1 MFRIWI
7 YLNLSNFIKFFFLK
21 KNYKIII
28 SYIKNTL
35 GKQSKKKYVL
45 LTSQCRIGFLYILKY
60 LKNKNPKKNEII
72 FSAYNL
78 PEMINVAKNLNY
90 KIRFCDINYKTGF
103 VNLNQIQKL
112 ISNKT
117 NIIVLTNMFNTYQDS
132 LKLKKI
138 AKRFKINLIE
148 DNAIYFDNFSKN
160 RKKNYSGSVGDFSI
174 YSFNIMKNVSSL
186 YGGAVTTNDYN
197 FYKFY
202 DQESK
207 NLLDF
212 NFLILFRQTL
222 IFVILK
228 VMSIN
233 ILYKFIFFKI
243 IKKAHKQQNDFI
255 LKIIY
260 PSLRFIKKK
269 FPNYYF
275 TKISKMSLFFTYL
288 QLKNK
293 DLRKNNFNL
302 RKQKNIHYFKNLVN
316 LRKNKILNLIKIK
329 NFNYQNFLDFPIL
342 VHNKYKFNYFLL
354 NRGIEIRFKQYY
366 NCAKMFSNREKCK
379 NADLYEKKLVCL
391 PNHPKISI
399 NYANYILKNI
409 ENYIFR
415 YNSM

>member
-7 YLNLSNFIKFFFLK
+7 YLNLSNFVKFFFLK

-60 LKNKNPKKNEII
+60 LKKKNPKKNEII

-103 VNLNQIQKL
+103 INLNQIQKL

-186 YGGAVTTNDYN
+186 LWWCSY
-197 FYKFY
+197 YKR
-202 DQESK
+202 
-207 NLLDF
+207 L
-212 NFLILFRQTL
+212 
-222 IFVILK
+222 
-228 VMSIN
+228 
-233 ILYKFIFFKI
+233 
-243 IKKAHKQQNDFI
+243 
-255 LKIIY
+255 
-260 PSLRFIKKK
+260 
-269 FPNYYF
+269 
-275 TKISKMSLFFTYL
+275 
-288 QLKNK
+288 
-293 DLRKNNFNL
+293 
-302 RKQKNIHYFKNLVN
+302 
-316 LRKNKILNLIKIK
+316 
-329 NFNYQNFLDFPIL
+329 
-342 VHNKYKFNYFLL
+342 
-354 NRGIEIRFKQYY
+354 
-366 NCAKMFSNREKCK
+366 
-379 NADLYEKKLVCL
+379 
-391 PNHPKISI
+391 
-399 NYANYILKNI
+399 
-409 ENYIFR
+409 
-415 YNSM
+415 

>member
-7 YLNLSNFIKFFFLK
+7 YLNLLNFIKFFFLK
-21 KNYKIII
+21 KKYKDII
-28 SYIKNTL
+28 SFIKNTL
-35 GKQSKKKYVL
+35 SKQSNKKFAL
-45 LTSQCRIGFLYILKY
+45 LTSQCRVGFLYILKY

-78 PEMINVAKNLNY
+78 PEMVNVAKNLNY
-90 KIRFCDINYKTGF
+90 KVRFCDINYETGF
-103 VNLNQIQKL
+103 IDFNKIKKL
-112 ISNKT
+112 ISSKT

-138 AKRFKINLIE
+138 AKKFKVNLIE
-148 DNAIYFDNFSKN
+148 DNAIYFDNFSSN
-160 RKKNYSGSVGDFSI
+160 TKKCYSGSVGDFSI

-202 DQESK
+202 VQESK
-207 NLLDF
+207 SLSNF
-212 NFLILFRQTL
+212 NFFILFRQIL
-222 IFVILK
+222 IFLILK
-228 VMSIN
+228 IMSIN
-233 ILYKFIFFKI
+233 ILYKSIFFKI
-243 IKKAHKQQNDFI
+243 IKKAHTQHHDSI

-275 TKISKMSLFFTYL
+275 TKPSKMSLFFTYL

-293 DLRKNNFNL
+293 YLRKNNFNL
-302 RKQKNIHYFKNLVN
+302 RKQKNMYYFKKLVI
-316 LRKNKILNLIKIK
+316 LKKNKSFNIVKVK

-342 VHNKYKFNYFLL
+342 VDDKYKFNYFLL
-354 NRGIEIRFKQYY
+354 SRGIEIRFKQYY
-366 NCAKMFSNREKCK
+366 NCAKMFSNGEKCK

-415 YNSM
+415 YNSF

>member
-7 YLNLSNFIKFFFLK
+7 YLNLLNFIKFFFFK
-21 KNYKIII
+21 KNYKRIN
-28 SYIKNTL
+28 SYVKNTL
-35 GKQSKKKYVL
+35 GKQSNKKYVL

-60 LKNKNPKKNEII
+60 LKKKNPKKNEII

-103 VNLNQIQKL
+103 VNFNQIRKL
-112 ISNKT
+112 ISSKT

-138 AKRFKINLIE
+138 AKKFKINLIE

-202 DQESK
+202 DEESK
-207 NLLDF
+207 NLSDF
-212 NFLILFRQTL
+212 NFLTLFRQIL
-222 IFVILK
+222 IFMILK
-228 VMSIN
+228 IMSIN

-316 LRKNKILNLIKIK
+316 LKKNRILNLIKIK

-366 NCAKMFSNREKCK
+366 NCARMFSSREKFA

-409 ENYIFR
+409 ENYILK
-415 YNSM
+415 YNRI